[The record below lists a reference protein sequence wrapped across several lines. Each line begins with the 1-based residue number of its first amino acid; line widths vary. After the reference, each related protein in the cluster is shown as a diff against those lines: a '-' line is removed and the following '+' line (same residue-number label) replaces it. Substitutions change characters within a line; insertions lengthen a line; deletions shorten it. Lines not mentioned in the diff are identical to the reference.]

1 MMSESNFRVPAGA
14 AAAATMR
21 SSNGGGS
28 GVVALQQ
35 HISPPMS
42 QCPLPSS
49 SDSSPVG
56 IPGVC
61 PLHTLGSK
69 FAFACTFFTFFCCLK
84 PPPPLSLCAGNEDLD
99 SELWH
104 ACAGPLISLPP
115 VNSLVVYWPQ
125 GHLEQVESALAT
137 MTLYMSA
144 RASSLVFLLKRR
156 KKHFLLTLLVYVVQV
171 ANCTPQAAVQPPI
184 PQYNLPPHILCRL
197 TDITLMVRQFSVCI
211 YE

>member
-1 MMSESNFRVPAGA
+1 MLTPGSGKQRACKSGTHRVSKMMSESNFRVPAGA
-14 AAAATMR
+14 AAAAATMR
-21 SSNGGGS
+21 SCNGGGS

-56 IPGVC
+56 IP
-61 PLHTLGSK
+61 
-69 FAFACTFFTFFCCLK
+69 
-84 PPPPLSLCAGNEDLD
+84 GNEDLD

-125 GHLEQVESALAT
+125 GHLEQV
-137 MTLYMSA
+137 
-144 RASSLVFLLKRR
+144 
-156 KKHFLLTLLVYVVQV
+156 

-184 PQYNLPPHILCRL
+184 PQYNLPPQILCRL
-197 TDITLMVRQFSVCI
+197 TDITLMVRTHMEISGC
-211 YE
+211 YLS